1 MTLQEGQF
9 LYHGSY
15 APVPNIDLTFGED
28 GKDFGKGFYVT
39 TNEEQA
45 VSFIRLSVRKAI
57 ASGRIPPHT
66 ARGYLSVYR
75 FHAADHLVPY
85 EFETTDR
92 QWLQF
97 VAGNRLR
104 DFSGLHSVQQL
115 LRILESDIIGG
126 KIANDATNRVL
137 VTYMAGTLGDMNDE
151 DLIQLTVKR
160 LKPEVLKDQWC
171 FKTPL
176 ALSCLETVEVRAY
189 AL

>member
-1 MTLQEGQF
+1 MILQEGQI

-15 APVPNIDLTFGED
+15 APVPGIDLAFGEE

-39 TNEEQA
+39 TDKDQA
-45 VSFIRLSVRKAI
+45 VSFIRLSTRKAI
-57 ASGRIPPHT
+57 ASGRVPPET
-66 ARGYLSVYR
+66 SCGYLSVYR
-75 FHAADHLVPY
+75 FHAADNLVQY
-85 EFETTDR
+85 EFETTNR

-104 DFSGLHSVQQL
+104 DFSGIYSAQQL
-115 LRILESDIIGG
+115 IHIAESDIIGG

-137 VTYMAGTLGDMNDE
+137 VTYMSGTLGDMNDK

-176 ALSCLETVEVRAY
+176 AVSCLETMEVQTY

>member
-1 MTLQEGQF
+1 MTLQDGQL

-15 APVPNIDLTFGED
+15 MPIPNIDLTFGED

-39 TNEEQA
+39 TDEEQA

-57 ASGRIPPHT
+57 AAGRIPSHP
-66 ARGYLSVYR
+66 ACGYLSVYR
-75 FHAADHLVPY
+75 YHAAEQLVQY
-85 EFETTDR
+85 EFETTDCR
-92 QWLQF
+92 WLQF

-104 DFSGLHSVQQL
+104 DFSGFHSAQQL
-115 LRILESDIIGG
+115 LRILESDMIGG

-137 VTYMAGTLGDMNDE
+137 VTYMAGTLGDLNDE

-176 ALSCLETVEVRAY
+176 AVSCLETVEVRAY
-189 AL
+189 EL

>member
-1 MTLQEGQF
+1 MLQEGQF

-15 APVPNIDLTFGED
+15 APVPSIDLAFGEE

-39 TNEEQA
+39 TDKEQA

-57 ASGRIPPHT
+57 AAGKVPPQTSSGF
-66 ARGYLSVYR
+66 LSVYR
-75 FHAADHLVPY
+75 FHAADKQLQY
-85 EFETTDR
+85 EFETTNR

-104 DFSGLHSVQQL
+104 DFSGIRSPEQL
-115 LRILESDIIGG
+115 LQILESNVIGG

-151 DLIQLTVKR
+151 DLIRLTVKR

-171 FKTPL
+171 FKTTL
-176 ALSCLETVEVRAY
+176 AVSCLETVEVLPY
-189 AL
+189 EF